1 MSRMHSGQ
9 RLLSVRWY
17 RSRIDFVAA
26 AMVWFTVTSGAFGQ
40 GDEARFSS
48 WAKVEAASETK
59 AYREAMVAGG
69 AFDAAARGYLE
80 QIALPQL
87 ELEAN
92 RPTIER
98 TRKRLREFLLGGIAN
113 EKSADEATKTI
124 STFMES
130 LAARNDADVVSR
142 VNAMLLIGELQSPD
156 RKPWPPAAAT
166 LAQAV
171 ANTDLPK
178 AVRIAACVGL
188 TKHVEATR
196 GVVDDQQRLAAVAV
210 PAIVSILKEP
220 TTPESVAENDWMAS
234 RCLTMLPLLGPM
246 KPATAEEVVRI
257 LNDDSRSINVRV
269 RAAAALSAGADA
281 ESKIDATALI
291 QSIGELAVSAL
302 EGDVAAGDK
311 LLLERQYG
319 GGSGPPLPGTGGFVS
334 PDDMS
339 SGGVPVDLTGRPP
352 VDQLIPREVCRRAAW
367 RLSVL
372 ADAIL
377 ADDSKR
383 GLALMVGDIPPAAS
397 RLAQSLRRAAM
408 DLDARP
414 EEVILRQTFTT
425 LKPAAAAGG
434 KPAAAAATK

>member
-9 RLLSVRWY
+9 RLRSVSSYRWGI
-17 RSRIDFVAA
+17 SCLLAAVVWVAVA
-26 AMVWFTVTSGAFGQ
+26 GGAFGQ
-40 GDEARFSS
+40 DDNARFSS

-59 AYREAMVAGG
+59 AYKEAMSGGG
-69 AFDAAARGYLE
+69 AFDATARGFLE

-87 ELEAN
+87 QLESN

-98 TRKRLREFLLGGIAN
+98 IRKRLREFLLGGIAN
-113 EKSADEATKTI
+113 EKSADEATKTV
-124 STFMES
+124 SVFMES
-130 LAARNDADVVSR
+130 LAARNDADPVSR

-188 TKHVEATR
+188 AKHVEATR
-196 GVVDDQQRLAAVAV
+196 GVVEEQQRLAALAV
-210 PAIVSILKEP
+210 PAIVAILKEP
-220 TTPESVAENDWMAS
+220 TTPESVAQNDWMAS
-234 RCLTMLPLLGPM
+234 RCLSMLPLLGPM
-246 KPATAEEVVRI
+246 KPATAEDVVRI

-269 RAAAALSAGADA
+269 RAAAALAAGADA
-281 ESKIDATALI
+281 ESKIDAAALI
-291 QSIGELAVSAL
+291 QSIGGLAVASL

-319 GGSGPPLPGTGGFVS
+319 GGSGPPVPGAGGFVS
-334 PDDMS
+334 PDEMPAY
-339 SGGVPVDLTGRPP
+339 GPPVDLTGRP
-352 VDQLIPREVCRRAAW
+352 VDLVIPREVCRRAAW

-372 ADAIL
+372 ADSIL
-377 ADDSKR
+377 TDDSKR
-383 GLALMVGDIPPAAS
+383 GLALLVGDIPPAAS
-397 RLAQSLRRAAM
+397 RLAQSLRRAA
-408 DLDARP
+408 LDVDTRP
-414 EEVILRQTFTT
+414 EEVILRQAFAS

-434 KPAAAAATK
+434 TPAPAAASN

>member
-9 RLLSVRWY
+9 PLLSVRWY
-17 RSRIDFVAA
+17 RPRIDCVAA
-26 AMVWFTVTSGAFGQ
+26 AMVWFTVAGGAFGQ
-40 GDEARFSS
+40 GDDARFSS

-59 AYREAMVAGG
+59 AYKEAMSAGG
-69 AFDAAARGYLE
+69 AFDPAARGFLE

-87 ELEAN
+87 QLEAN

-98 TRKRLREFLLGGIAN
+98 IRKRLREFLLGGIAN
-113 EKSADEATKTI
+113 EKSADEATKTVA
-124 STFMES
+124 TFMEA
-130 LAARNDADVVSR
+130 LVARNDADPVSR

-171 ANTDLPK
+171 ANANLPK

-188 TKHVEATR
+188 ARHVEASR
-196 GVVDDQQRLAAVAV
+196 GVVEEQQRLAAVAV
-210 PAIVSILKEP
+210 PAIVATLKEP
-220 TTPESVAENDWMAS
+220 TPSESVAESDWMAS
-234 RCLTMLPLLGPM
+234 RCLTMLPLLGPL

-257 LNDDSRSINVRV
+257 LNDGSRSFNVRV
-269 RAAAALSAGADA
+269 RAAAALAAGADA

-291 QSIGELAVSAL
+291 QSIGGLAVSSL

-311 LLLERQYG
+311 RLLERQYG
-319 GGSGPPLPGTGGFVS
+319 GGSGPPLQGAGGFIS
-334 PDDMS
+334 PEEMS
-339 SGGVPVDLTGRPP
+339 SGSVPVDLTGRP

-383 GLALMVGDIPPAAS
+383 GLALLVGDVPPTAS

-408 DLDARP
+408 ELDARP
-414 EEVILRQTFTT
+414 EEVILRQTFAN
-425 LKPAAAAGG
+425 LKPAPAAGG
-434 KPAAAAATK
+434 TPAPAAATK